1 MLLSYFQKAVSQSHV
16 WEISFTALIFHSN
29 KTGEGHTIL
38 RLAVVG
44 QMNLIVAENTS
55 DAVNPQKPMP
65 QRYSSAAEKKGANAR
80 LLGGV
85 ICGSG
90 NTSFPTHSEVSTI
103 GI

>member
-29 KTGEGHTIL
+29 KTGEGHAIL

-65 QRYSSAAEKKGANAR
+65 QRYSSAAEKQGANAR
-80 LLGGV
+80 LPGGLFAAV
-85 ICGSG
+85 ETQASPRIPK
-90 NTSFPTHSEVSTI
+90 FQP
-103 GI
+103 